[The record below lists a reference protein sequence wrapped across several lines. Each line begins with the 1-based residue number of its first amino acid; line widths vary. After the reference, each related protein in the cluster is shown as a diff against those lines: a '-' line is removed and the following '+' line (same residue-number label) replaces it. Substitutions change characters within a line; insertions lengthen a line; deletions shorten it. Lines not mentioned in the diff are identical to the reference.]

1 MKVSQMCVLFDWILG
16 FAIGFLIGLWDFN
29 LYSRITTITFFRFH
43 RIIGS
48 KRKDFDVTK
57 ESEKTT
63 TESEEISSF
72 RRYLPQVIACSAK
85 NLLIVDLGLAISFST
100 ILISALSGLNPTL
113 NPNETLS
120 ITPDESAWIASMAMI
135 FQPIGA
141 FLTGFIEPLG
151 RKRSLILVNIP
162 YAIAW
167 IMLYF
172 AQDMIMI
179 YSAFALLGIGIGV
192 MERYN
197 SLCLFTEYFVIE
209 SILFILN

>member
-1 MKVSQMCVLFDWILG
+1 MF
-16 FAIGFLIGLWDFN
+16 
-29 LYSRITTITFFRFH
+29 SRITTITFFRFH

-57 ESEKTT
+57 ESKETT
-63 TESEEISSF
+63 TESDEISSF

-85 NLLIVDLGLAISFST
+85 NLLIVEFGLTLSFST

-120 ITPDESAWIASMAMI
+120 ITPDQSVWIASMTMI
-135 FQPIGA
+135 FQPVGA
-141 FLTGFIEPLG
+141 VLTGFTEPLG

-172 AQDMIMI
+172 AQDLIMI
-179 YSAFALLGIGIGV
+179 YGAFAWLGIGIGV
-192 MERYN
+192 MERY
-197 SLCLFTEYFVIE
+197 SIPRVSVSYCFTEYFVIE